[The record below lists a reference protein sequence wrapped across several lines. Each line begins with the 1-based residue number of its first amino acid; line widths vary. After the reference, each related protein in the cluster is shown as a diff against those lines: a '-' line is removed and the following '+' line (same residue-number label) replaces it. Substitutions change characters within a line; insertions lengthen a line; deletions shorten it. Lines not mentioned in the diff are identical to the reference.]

1 MDDSKILITG
11 ANGQLGL
18 ALSAVYPGAVITDAS
33 ELDITNKKALED
45 FDWSGIK
52 MIINAAGYT
61 NVDGAETREGKKLA
75 WAINDRAVGN
85 LVDAA
90 LKNGLTLV
98 HISTAYVFDGQ
109 KKGYT
114 EADQPNPLGE
124 YAKSKAAGDAK
135 VIKLPKYY
143 LVRTDSVIGEG
154 KNFVLTML
162 GLAKKGV
169 APTVVADQ
177 IIRPTFTTELAKAI
191 GFLINKPAEPGIYNV
206 TNEGDPVSWADFTRA
221 IFSEAGVDLEV
232 KDTTFKEYSAGKPGV
247 APRPLNSVLD
257 LTKIESIGF
266 EPKDWRES
274 LKEYLKKE
282 LVT

>member
-1 MDDSKILITG
+1 LDDSKILITG

-18 ALSAVYPGAVITDAS
+18 ALSAIYPGAVKTGAS

-52 MIINAAGYT
+52 VIINAAGYT
-61 NVDGAETREGKKLA
+61 NVDGAETPEGKILA
-75 WAINDRAVGN
+75 WAINDTAVGN
-85 LVDAA
+85 LADAA
-90 LKNGLTLV
+90 LKNDLTLV
-98 HISTAYVFDGQ
+98 HISTAYVFDGH
-109 KKGYT
+109 KKSYT
-114 EADQPNPLGE
+114 EEDVPNPLGE

-135 VIKLPKYY
+135 VVKLPKYY

-154 KNFVLTML
+154 KNFVLTMQ

-169 APTVVADQ
+169 TPTVVADQ

-191 GFLINKPAEPGIYNV
+191 SFLIKKPAEFGIYNV
-206 TNEGDPVSWADFTRA
+206 TNEGDPISWADFTRA
-221 IFSEAGVDLEV
+221 IFSEAGADLEV
-232 KDTTFKEYSAGKPGV
+232 KDTTFQEYSASKHGV

-266 EPKDWRES
+266 EPKDWRQN